1 MTTESTNKRIFEVLD
16 DIRDRLAR
24 VETTIEAHYVQNQQ
38 DHNNLTAI
46 IEELKTDVKD
56 LEKNQDEQQTV
67 LDARKG
73 QHSIFSGMWQFILA
87 MISGGIMLALGG
99 WLAKMIG
106 ILR

>member
-1 MTTESTNKRIFEVLD
+1 MSESNSISRIFEKLD
-16 DIRDRLAR
+16 DISDRLAR

-38 DHNNLTAI
+38 DHTNLTAI

-73 QHSIFSGMWQFILA
+73 QHSIFSGMWQIILA